1 MALKK
6 AAKKTAKEAPAKKA
20 AKRAPPG
27 KGPKPKYGV
36 PEAAKELGIQP
47 ASVRVAFRK
56 AKIEKN
62 ENGVY
67 GWESE
72 KDFKSAIKRVQSSG
86 E

>member
-6 AAKKTAKEAPAKKA
+6 AVKKEAPTKKVAKKA
-20 AKRAPPG
+20 PPG
-27 KGPKPKYGV
+27 RGPKPKYGV

-62 ENGVY
+62 ENGIY

-72 KDFKSAIKRVQSSG
+72 KDFKAALKKVQSSA